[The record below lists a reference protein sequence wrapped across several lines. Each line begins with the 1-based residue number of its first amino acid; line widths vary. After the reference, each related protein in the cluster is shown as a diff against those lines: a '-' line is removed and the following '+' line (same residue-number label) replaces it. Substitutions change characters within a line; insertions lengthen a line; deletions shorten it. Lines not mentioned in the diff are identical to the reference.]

1 MRHQDL
7 KRAACGMAVLVAPLA
22 FGLTEALAGD
32 RDRGPSNTLPVHYSG
47 LLNDHTP
54 SAAIVK
60 GGPYEM

>member
-32 RDRGPSNTLPVHYSG
+32 RDHGRLQYATRPLQWIAQRPHTLGRHR
-47 LLNDHTP
+47 
-54 SAAIVK
+54 K
-60 GGPYEM
+60 GRSL